1 MEKISKIFIA
11 NSKWY
16 TNKIRKDAQKGL
28 LNDIKYILYYLIEQV
43 IMMNIIVFSNQKNQV
58 L

>member
-28 LNDIKYILYYLIEQV
+28 LNDIKYILYYLIE
-43 IMMNIIVFSNQKNQV
+43 
-58 L
+58 